1 MPTRTKG
8 LVVFIAISFGMAW
21 AGMFAAPLLFGLS
34 LVNPLV
40 QLAGIAFTPAIAA
53 FVVRKWVTREGFAD
67 AGLRLRLRE
76 QWRLYLAAWLGPLA
90 FAGAS
95 LAVAVAVGL
104 WVFDPAALALL
115 PGAPVWVSIAILL
128 AVVVVLTPIYW
139 GEEFGWTSYLR
150 LRLFPERPMLSTLLT
165 GLIWAVWHY
174 PLAFLGYIEF
184 DNVVLGLAVW
194 TVSFMLQ
201 EVILT
206 WLRMRSGSV
215 WTASLAHAGNN
226 MVFALLI
233 GTALGDGHQIA
244 GTLIGIVPCAVVA
257 AWIVMSGRLAADR
270 PADAPAAERVP
281 VAVR

>member
-1 MPTRTKG
+1 VESRTKG
-8 LVVFIAISFGMAW
+8 IVVFIAIAFGMAW

-53 FVVRKWVTREGFAD
+53 FIVRKWVTREGFAD
-67 AGLRLRLRE
+67 AGMRPRIRE
-76 QWRLYLAAWLGPLA
+76 HWRLYLAAWLGPLA
-90 FAGAS
+90 FAAVS

-104 WVFDPAALALL
+104 WDFDPASLALI
-115 PGAPVWVSIAILL
+115 PGAPVWATIAALL
-128 AVVVVLTPIYW
+128 VVVVVLTPIYW

-150 LRLFPERPMLSTLLT
+150 LRLLPERPLLSTLAT
-165 GLIWAVWHY
+165 GLIWAIWHY
-174 PLAFLGYIEF
+174 PLAFMGYIEF

-206 WLRMRSGSV
+206 WLRLRSGSV

-233 GTALGDGHQIA
+233 GTALGDDHQIA
-244 GTLIGIVPCAVVA
+244 GTLLGIVPCAVIA
-257 AWIVMSGRLAADR
+257 LWLMLSGRVAADR
-270 PADAPAAERVP
+270 HTAAPLEREP
-281 VAVR
+281 VAAR